1 MTQHD
6 RLITV
11 AIHTYEKAIVL
22 KSLLESEGVAVVLQ
36 NVNLVQPVVSSGVR
50 VRIHETDLP
59 LALRIIEN
67 CEIFIRPGDGDAS
80 SGLSV
85 LVPVD
90 FSERSIKAASM
101 AFDIAS
107 RHHTGIVFLHSFV
120 NPYFGGNLQL
130 SDTLTYEIAETD
142 AVKAIETDAVKKMD
156 EFTGEIRNKIKHGE
170 LPPVKFRTEIVE
182 GIPEESITQYIREHN
197 PWLVVMATRGA
208 DTKEKEL
215 VGSVTA
221 EVLDTCR
228 IQAVTIP
235 DSTPIA
241 TLSDVRH
248 IVLFSNLDQEDIL
261 ALDALYRLIPETSE
275 KIHVTIACLPEKKR
289 TLTDKSIVRAHL
301 LNYCRE
307 HYPAYTFSTEMLN
320 LDTVI
325 NDFSHIEQ
333 LRHIDLITVA
343 NKKKNIFARL
353 FNPGIAHRLLFH
365 SDIPMIVIPV

>member
-1 MTQHD
+1 MTQQD

-11 AIHTYEKAIVL
+11 AIHTYEKALVL
-22 KSLLESEGVAVVLQ
+22 KTLLESEGVPVVLQ

-50 VRIHETDLP
+50 IRIHETDLP

-67 CEIFIRPGDGDAS
+67 SEIFIRPGDGES
-80 SGLSV
+80 HPGLSV

-90 FSERSIKAASM
+90 FSDRSMTAAVM

-107 RHHTGIVFLHSFV
+107 RHRTGVVFLHSYV

-130 SDTLTYEIAETD
+130 SDNLTYEIAETE
-142 AVKAIETDAVKKMD
+142 AVKAIETEAVQRMD
-156 EFTGEIRNKIKHGE
+156 DFAAEIRNKIKHGD
-170 LPPVKFRTEIVE
+170 LPPVKFHTETVE
-182 GIPEESITQYIREHN
+182 GIPEESISQYIREHN

-235 DSTPIA
+235 DSTSLS
-241 TLSDVRH
+241 TLDAVCH
-248 IVLFSNLDQEDIL
+248 ILVFCNLDQEDIL
-261 ALDALYRLIPETSE
+261 ALDALYRLMPDTTGPV
-275 KIHVTIACLPEKKR
+275 HVTIACLPDKKR
-289 TLTDKSIVRAHL
+289 TLINKGIARDHL
-301 LNYCRE
+301 LMYCRQ
-307 HYPAYTFSTEMLN
+307 HYPAYTFSVETLD

-325 NDFSHIEQ
+325 TDFHRIEQ
-333 LRHIDLITVA
+333 NRHIDIITVA

>member
-1 MTQHD
+1 MTQQD

-22 KSLLESEGVAVVLQ
+22 KSLLESEGVTVVLQ

-50 VRIHETDLP
+50 VRIKETDLP

-67 CEIFIRPGDGDAS
+67 CEIFIRPGYGDAPS
-80 SGLSV
+80 SLSV

-90 FSERSIKAASM
+90 FSDRSMKAAII
-101 AFDIAS
+101 AFDIAH
-107 RHHTGIVFLHSFV
+107 RHHTGVVFLHSFV

-130 SDTLTYEIAETD
+130 SDNLTYEISETE
-142 AVKAIETDAVKKMD
+142 AVKAIEAEAGRKME
-156 EFTGEIRNKIKHGE
+156 EFGNAIRNKIKLGE
-170 LPPVKFRTEIVE
+170 LPPVKFKTETVE
-182 GIPEESITQYIREHN
+182 GIPEESITQYIRDHN
-197 PWLVVMATRGA
+197 PWIVVMATRGA

-235 DSTPIA
+235 DSTPLT

-248 IVLFSNLDQEDIL
+248 IVVFCNLDQEDIL
-261 ALDALYRLIPETSE
+261 ALDALYRLIPECTD
-275 KIHVTIACLPEKKR
+275 KIHVTIACLPDKKR
-289 TLTDKSIVRAHL
+289 PFTDKSAARTYL
-301 LNYCRE
+301 LNYCQE
-307 HYPAYTFSTEMLN
+307 HYPNYTFSLQTLN

-325 NDFSHIEQ
+325 NDFSQIEQ
-333 LRHIDLITVA
+333 AKHIDLITVA

>member
-1 MTQHD
+1 MTQQD

-11 AIHTYEKAIVL
+11 AIHTYEKALVL

-50 VRIHETDLP
+50 IRIHETDLP

-67 CEIFIRPGDGDAS
+67 SEIFIRPGDGEANP
-80 SGLSV
+80 GLSV

-90 FSERSIKAASM
+90 FSDRSMTAAVM

-107 RHHTGIVFLHSFV
+107 RHRTGVVFLHSFV

-130 SDTLTYEIAETD
+130 SDNLTYEIAETEALKALESE
-142 AVKAIETDAVKKMD
+142 AVKQMD
-156 EFTGEIRNKIKHGE
+156 DFAAAIRNKIKLGE
-170 LPPVKFRTEIVE
+170 LPPVKFRTETVE
-182 GIPEESITQYIREHN
+182 GIPEESIAQYIREQN

-235 DSTPIA
+235 DSTPLT
-241 TLSDVRH
+241 TLADARH
-248 IVLFSNLDQEDIL
+248 ILVFSNLDQEDIL
-261 ALDALYRLIPETSE
+261 ALDALYRLLPGGVE
-275 KIHVTIACLPEKKR
+275 KPHVTIACLPDKKR
-289 TLTDKSIVRAHL
+289 PFVNKGMARDHL
-301 LNYCRE
+301 LQYCQE
-307 HYPAYTFSTEMLN
+307 HYPAYTFSVETLA

-325 NDFSHIEQ
+325 NDFGRIERQ
-333 LRHIDLITVA
+333 RHIDLITVA
-343 NKKKNIFARL
+343 NKKKNVFARL